1 MLPHNSRSL
10 IVETEPGLESIGTSK
25 LRGRALIA
33 CNIILMAIAIAAA
46 IFSAQYF
53 RSTQIE
59 AKQSDFTTTVESMKS
74 VTQTYLDSEQGY
86 VNDWAHYISN
96 NNMTL
101 NQAAIF
107 LDGIDTSTNRYVH
120 IVDMDTYDAWSLGLD
135 ESPKAIDTYKAYQDE
150 SNETGSYMREAMHAA
165 FADEHDGTIIIGNY
179 KIEETRS
186 SAVSVGKNVTL
197 ETTSG
202 PKDYL
207 LLRVIPVDSLKS
219 SWVFPTEY
227 QSAEVGII
235 TTNGDYVVQSPS
247 MKSSNFPDYI
257 RAYNFQDNYN
267 EVNALRNELKQTES
281 GVLHYQDFR
290 GDDRLW
296 YYTSLGNG
304 SNLDVIGSVKE
315 SEFTPKGGTWHNAF
329 LIGGTL
335 ILLAII
341 DGLHLRKINIRLRK
355 TAQAADEANQAKTRF
370 LAAMSHDI
378 RTPMNAVLGMTSL
391 AKKNANDTGY
401 VAQCLDKA
409 QSAGKQLLTLINDVL
424 DISKIESGQFTLV
437 TSDISLKQIAADL
450 EEIISP
456 QTTQRE
462 LALTFET
469 GPLPH
474 PYVHADEMRLNQI
487 YLNLLSNAVKYTK
500 PGGSIAVSLF
510 EEPASDANKNT
521 TLITFTVSDTGI
533 GMSEEFQK
541 EMYHSF
547 SRAISTQVNRIH
559 GTGLGLSIV
568 SQLVELMH
576 GTIECESAEG
586 VGTTFTVRLELP
598 IAASSAQPALE
609 GEEASA
615 DFAGMR
621 ILVAEDN
628 DLNWEVIN
636 AQLAELGAESE
647 RAFNGIECVDLI
659 REAKPGSF
667 DAIFMD
673 IQMPQMG
680 GLEATR
686 NIRALPAEQNGAIP
700 IVAMTADAFAED
712 VQACLK
718 CGMNGHIA
726 KPVDV
731 TKLQEYLYK
740 IKKSTL

>member
-10 IVETEPGLESIGTSK
+10 IIETELGLESNGTSK

-33 CNIILMAIAIAAA
+33 CNIILMAIAIVAA

-53 RSTQIE
+53 RSTQID

-86 VNDWAHYISN
+86 VNDWAQYLSSN
-96 NNMTL
+96 AMSLEEAASFL
-101 NQAAIF
+101 NK
-107 LDGIDTSTNRYVH
+107 IDTSTNRYIH
-120 IVDMDTYDAWSLGLD
+120 IVDMDTYNAWALGDDANPNS
-135 ESPKAIDTYKAYQDE
+135 IDTYTKYRDE
-150 SNETGSYMREAMHAA
+150 SDATGSYMRESMQAA
-165 FADEHDGTIIIGNY
+165 FDGNGTGTIIIGNY
-179 KIEETRS
+179 RIAETHS
-186 SAVSVGKNVTL
+186 SAVSVGRKVTL

-235 TTNGDYVVQSPS
+235 TTNGDYVVQSAS

-267 EVNALRNELKQTES
+267 EVNALRNQLKQTES
-281 GVLHYQDFR
+281 GVLHYRDFR
-290 GDDRLW
+290 GDERLW

-304 SNLDVIGSVKE
+304 SNLDVVGSVKE
-315 SEFTPKGGTWHNAF
+315 SEFTPKGGAWHNVF

-335 ILLAII
+335 VLLAVI
-341 DGLHLRKINIRLRK
+341 DGFRLRKINIRLREA
-355 TAQAADEANQAKTRF
+355 AQAADEANQAKTRF

-391 AKKNANDTGY
+391 AKKNASNTGY
-401 VAQCLDKA
+401 VIQCLDKA

-437 TSDISLKQIAADL
+437 ASDVSLEQIVVDL

-462 LALTFET
+462 LALTFKT

-474 PYVHADEMRLNQI
+474 PYVRADEMRLNQI

-500 PGGSIAVSLF
+500 PGGSVKVSLF
-510 EEPASDANKNT
+510 EEPAPNTEANT
-521 TLITFTVSDTGI
+521 TLVTFVVSDTGI
-533 GMSEEFQK
+533 GMTEEFQK

-547 SRAISTQVNRIH
+547 SRAINTQVNHIH

-586 VGTTFTVRLELP
+586 VGTTFTVRIELP
-598 IAASSAQPALE
+598 VAATCAQPALR
-609 GEEASA
+609 GEEAGT
-615 DFAGMR
+615 DFTGMK

-636 AQLAELGAESE
+636 AQLAELGVESE
-647 RAFNGIECVDLI
+647 RAYNGAECVDLI

-686 NIRALPAEQNGAIP
+686 NIRALSPDQNGTIP

-712 VQACLK
+712 VQACLQ

-731 TKLQEYLYK
+731 TKIQEYLYK